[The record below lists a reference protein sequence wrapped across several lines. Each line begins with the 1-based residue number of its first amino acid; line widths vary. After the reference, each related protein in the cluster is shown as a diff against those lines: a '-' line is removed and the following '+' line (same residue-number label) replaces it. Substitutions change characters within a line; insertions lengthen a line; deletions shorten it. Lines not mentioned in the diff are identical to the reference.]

1 MSNDPRANKN
11 LTDDEAA
18 PARTL
23 SARAPSSSRA
33 ERITSKLNAL
43 FSPEALKVEDDS
55 AKHHGHAGA
64 RPEGETHYTVTMISG
79 RFAGQGRVARHRLV
93 TDALKDEFDAGLHA
107 LALKLK
113 APGE

>member
-11 LTDDEAA
+11 LTDNE
-18 PARTL
+18 ARTPPTL
-23 SARAPSSSRA
+23 SSRASSSSRA

-43 FSPEALKVEDDS
+43 FAPEALQVEDDS

-64 RPEGETHYTVTMISG
+64 RPEGETHYTVTMSSG

-93 TDALKDEFDAGLHA
+93 TGALKEEFDAGLHA